1 MILINSLKE
10 VTMKKI
16 NILLVIG
23 VIIGSVILI
32 FNLNQCSSNSE
43 AVGERIASA
52 KKTSFKEVTAKLN
65 PGGSLYLYVSTEGLI
80 KAVDEF
86 AQNLRK
92 LIETQLSKSPEENKE
107 VLPIFD
113 FVYGLIKKTGLMEIS
128 GIGVSSVAMEE
139 HLNHSKMVV
148 HHYKDKGK
156 GLIWKLMQASPHE
169 LTALKMLP
177 ADTVLAGFADCK
189 LNVLWQWIK
198 TQAEASGLPAVKKG
212 ILSVEPM
219 LKQQGIQLNQLLDS
233 LTGMGSVISLDNNTK
248 CPIPIG
254 RMAVEIPEP
263 AIAIMCFV
271 KDEALFNLL
280 QAMLPMAKPLE
291 EKGMKKLQLP
301 APKMPF
307 TLEPVIVHKDNMMIL
322 ASNNKII
329 DAMFTAKE
337 KGNGLIK
344 TEEFKKLSSRVPSK
358 GNSFR
363 FVSQR
368 FLQTFLDIQ
377 KKIVQMTKGAT
388 GQDAPAKEMFDLFSP
403 KMALFGVLQNTEEGT
418 IFTLNHTMGF
428 ESLILLPA
436 TAAVGVVAAIAIPN
450 FLTALQ
456 KGKQKATMGDMKS
469 AAMAIEA
476 YITDNYKAPEAKSY
490 AELNSILSPFY
501 IKVLPLKD
509 AWGNDFHYYHGTG
522 DKQDEYG
529 IGSGGKDGVF
539 NGWDQSGFYWVTTVR
554 GFDNDII
561 FANGQFVY
569 GPEVKR

>member
-1 MILINSLKE
+1 
-10 VTMKKI
+10 MKKI

-43 AVGERIASA
+43 AAGERIKSA
-52 KKTSFKEVTAKLN
+52 KKTSFNEVTARLN
-65 PGGSLYLYVSTEGLI
+65 PGGSLYMYVSTEGFV

-92 LIETQLSKSPEENKE
+92 LLETQLSKSPEENKE
-107 VLPIFD
+107 ALAIFD
-113 FVYGLIKKTGLMEIS
+113 FVFGLIKKSGLMEIS
-128 GIGVSSVAMEE
+128 GIGVSSIALDE

-156 GLIWKLMQASPHE
+156 GLIWELLQEGPHE
-169 LTALKMLP
+169 LPALKMLP

-198 TQAEASGLPAVKKG
+198 QQAEASGLPGVKKA
-212 ILSVEPM
+212 ILSLEPT
-219 LKQQGIQLNQLLDS
+219 LQQQGIQLTQLLDS
-233 LTGMGSVISLDNNTK
+233 LTGMGSLISLDSSTK
-248 CPIPIG
+248 CPIPLG
-254 RMAVEIPEP
+254 RMSVEIPEP
-263 AIAIMCFV
+263 AIAIVCFV
-271 KDEALFNLL
+271 KDESLFNLL
-280 QAMLPMAKPLE
+280 QAMLPMAQPLE

-307 TLEPVIVHKDNMMIL
+307 TLEPVVVQKDNMMIL
-322 ASNNKII
+322 ASNNKILY
-329 DAMFTAKE
+329 AMFAAKE
-337 KGNGLIK
+337 NGNGLIT

-368 FLQTFLDIQ
+368 FLQTFLEIQ
-377 KKIVQMTKGAT
+377 KKIVQMTKEAT
-388 GQDAPAKEMFDLFSP
+388 GKDAPGMEVFDLFAP
-403 KMALFGVLQNTEEGT
+403 KMALFGVLQNTEAGT
-418 IFTLNHTMGF
+418 VYTLNHTMGF

-436 TAAVGVVAAIAIPN
+436 TAAAGIVAAIAIPN
-450 FLTALQ
+450 LLTALQ

-469 AAMAIEA
+469 TAMAIEA
-476 YITDNYKAPEAKSY
+476 YIMDNHKAPEAKTF
-490 AELNSILSPFY
+490 AELHSILSPFY

-522 DKQDEYG
+522 DKKDEYA
-529 IGSGGKDGVF
+529 IGSGGRDSIF
-539 NGWDQSGFYWVTTVR
+539 NGWEQTGFYWVTTMK

-569 GPEVKR
+569 GPKVKGQ